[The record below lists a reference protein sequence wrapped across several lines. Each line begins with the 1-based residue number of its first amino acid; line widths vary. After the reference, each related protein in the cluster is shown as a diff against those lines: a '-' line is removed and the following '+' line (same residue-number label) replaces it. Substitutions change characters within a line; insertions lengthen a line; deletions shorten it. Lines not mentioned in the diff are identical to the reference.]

1 MFIEEPKALVE
12 WYPVN
17 RALPGLLVEPAHL
30 RSRLSARGR
39 EVGTSEQPALLVY
52 KPERRAVLQW
62 GDSILKTYVRGDDLA
77 QAVDGLT
84 LSSEILGLHAPRL
97 LDQLPAAR
105 LTVQGMIQGD
115 PLPSDRISRG
125 HLGEAIARVHGSAIL
140 PARIL
145 SPRDHLRMA
154 RVTSRH
160 VAFLLPDIA
169 TRLGHLLST
178 LESRLP
184 PPRSVVPSHG
194 DFNEDQALTTEDG
207 IALLDF
213 DHLCLADPAF
223 DPATLAAYRLQ
234 GSDGDVVDAMQALE
248 DVLLGYGRAP
258 ENLGWYLAVAAIRR
272 LPFPFRFL
280 ATDWPHRVRQIVLST
295 SELVSAKSP

>member
-1 MFIEEPKALVE
+1 
-12 WYPVN
+12 
-17 RALPGLLVEPAHL
+17 
-30 RSRLSARGR
+30 
-39 EVGTSEQPALLVY
+39 VGTSEQPALLVY

-62 GDSILKTYVRGDDLA
+62 GDCILKAYVRGDDLA
-77 QAVDGLT
+77 QAIDGLAV
-84 LSSEILGLHAPRL
+84 SSDIPGLRAPRL

-105 LTVQGMIQGD
+105 LTVQAMIRGG
-115 PLPSDRISRG
+115 PLPNDRISRG

-140 PARIL
+140 PTRLL
-145 SPRDHLRMA
+145 SPQDHLKMA

-160 VAFLLPDIA
+160 IAFLLPDIA
-169 TRLGHLLST
+169 TQLGHLLST
-178 LESRLP
+178 LESLLP
-184 PPRSVVPSHG
+184 PPRSLVPSHG
-194 DFNEDQALTTEDG
+194 DFNEDQALKTEHG

-234 GSDGDVVDAMQALE
+234 GSDGDLVNAMQALE
-248 DVLLGYGRAP
+248 DILLGYGRAP

-280 ATDWPHRVRQIVLST
+280 ATDWPHRVRQIVKST
-295 SELVSAKSP
+295 SELVSASRPSHGGNAAPRGPALQR